1 MPGADFRQTCR
12 PILADCTIKKQMA
25 GRIDPNVHT
34 NCIPLSSKCG
44 SVPDAGPTLGEIAM
58 QTLKFQTLLK
68 IAMLASAAQIVV
80 PAHAEKMQLAPVH
93 HADGCPRLGSAN
105 AEPGSCPVP

>member
-1 MPGADFRQTCR
+1 MTPQSGAV
-12 PILADCTIKKQMA
+12 I
-25 GRIDPNVHT
+25 
-34 NCIPLSSKCG
+34 SKSTETQVQQNLNNG
-44 SVPDAGPTLGEIAM
+44 EGATFGEIVM
-58 QTLKFQTLLK
+58 QKLKFQTLLK